1 MAAQTSSTLVLG
13 NLFNSLLQF
22 GKALRQRMK
31 LFYLLAGLSVLLAS
45 LYYFI
50 QKPSYEAKVSF
61 ILEEKSSLST
71 GLSGIASS
79 FGLDISS
86 LSGGGAL
93 FSGDNI
99 LDILQSRRIL
109 TEVLLSRVD
118 SSKGI
123 NGATLADLYL
133 AQEIISL
140 PSANDTLAFANV
152 LPGQVHTPLQDS
164 VLCLIID
171 RLTQKEI
178 VAERQNKKGSVIA
191 FIVTTPNQQFSKLF
205 AERVVA
211 QTQQLYVNVKTGY
224 MAANVAKLEAK
235 ADSILRRA
243 NDKSFQTAS
252 LEVLNANEA
261 FKRATVPAELSQR
274 DRLLN
279 NTLYA
284 DVVKNLEMARLT
296 LASQTPVMQLLD
308 TPVYPLIDKR
318 KSLFKLLVMGLA
330 AATVLFIVL
339 TFVEIPPTKV
349 N

>member
-1 MAAQTSSTLVLG
+1 M
-13 NLFNSLLQF
+13 LFRS
-22 GKALRQRMK
+22 
-31 LFYLLAGLSVLLAS
+31 
-45 LYYFI
+45 
-50 QKPSYEAKVSF
+50 
-61 ILEEKSSLST
+61 
-71 GLSGIASS
+71 
-79 FGLDISS
+79 
-86 LSGGGAL
+86 
-93 FSGDNI
+93 
-99 LDILQSRRIL
+99 LQSRRIL

-118 SSKGI
+118 SSKGLK
-123 NGATLADLYL
+123 GATLADLYL
-133 AQEIISL
+133 AQKTISL

-152 LPGQVHTPLQDS
+152 LPGQLHTPLQDS
-164 VLCLIID
+164 TLGLIID
-171 RLTQKEI
+171 RLSQKEI

-191 FIVTTPNQQFSKLF
+191 FTVTTPNQQFSKLF

-284 DVVKNLEMARLT
+284 EVVKNLEMARLT

-330 AATVLFIVL
+330 MATVLFIVL